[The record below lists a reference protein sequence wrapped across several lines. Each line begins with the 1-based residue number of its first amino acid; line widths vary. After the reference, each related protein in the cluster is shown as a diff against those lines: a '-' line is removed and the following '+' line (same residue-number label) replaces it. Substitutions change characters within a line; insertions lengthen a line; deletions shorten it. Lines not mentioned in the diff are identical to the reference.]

1 MCVSAWWVGFV
12 FIGGG
17 LIVFAGI
24 FAPLYVDTYIRR
36 EKERESIRGSYG
48 GREDNRERER
58 DKVNHSLM
66 FKSETEQSVKLFLKV
81 DEG

>member
-1 MCVSAWWVGFV
+1 MGVCVSAWWVGFV

-36 EKERESIRGSYG
+36 EKEREKGS
-48 GREDNRERER
+48 
-58 DKVNHSLM
+58 
-66 FKSETEQSVKLFLKV
+66 
-81 DEG
+81 